1 MSIRLVY
8 KSSKGRGALVG
19 LHLGIGFFA
28 SREHLLFS
36 PHPLS
41 LLSPL
46 PCLITTFDGA
56 SSYCCT
62 FEGLHNLNEEKQ
74 NCLIS
79 KTDKHIHF
87 FNIHFKMFLIDSLV
101 DLGWVT
107 KDLKFSNSGIYASRL
122 EMIQIDIKI
131 DIERE
136 TVESAIST
144 IISQFVRIKK
154 RLLPEN

>member
-8 KSSKGRGALVG
+8 KSSKGRGAILVS
-19 LHLGIGFFA
+19 IQESGFFA

-36 PHPLS
+36 PHHLS

-56 SSYCCT
+56 SSYCCM

-79 KTDKHIHF
+79 KTDKHFLF
-87 FNIHFKMFLIDSLV
+87 FNIHFKMFLIVSHV

-107 KDLKFSNSGIYASRL
+107 KDLKFSNSGIYALRL

-131 DIERE
+131 QILSEKPLKVPFLQLYLSLLE
-136 TVESAIST
+136 LKTFST
-144 IISQFVRIKK
+144 
-154 RLLPEN
+154 